1 VKIHSN
7 VRPALYARVSSEQQV
22 RDETIGSQLEALR
35 QRIAADGLVLD
46 EASCFLDEGISGAVL
61 VRPALERLRD
71 QAAAGLFDRLSVLC
85 PDRLARSFA
94 HQALLIEE
102 LQRAGV
108 DVVFLNHAQHT
119 IPPPRASS
127 CSRSR
132 ESSLNLNVPRSTS
145 ATAGASCTRPAP
157 ARSASWAGRR
167 SAPAPSIARPAGAP
181 PGWR

>member
-46 EASCFLDEGISGAVL
+46 EALCFLDEGISGALL

-71 QAAAGLFDRLSVLC
+71 QAAAGLFDRPYVLC

-102 LQRAGV
+102 LRRAGV
-108 DVVFLNHAQHT
+108 DVVFLSHAHDPTPEGQ
-119 IPPPRASS
+119 
-127 CSRSR
+127 
-132 ESSLNLNVPRSTS
+132 LLLQVQ
-145 ATAGASCTRPAP
+145 GV
-157 ARSASWAGRR
+157 
-167 SAPAPSIARPAGAP
+167 IAE
-181 PGWR
+181 